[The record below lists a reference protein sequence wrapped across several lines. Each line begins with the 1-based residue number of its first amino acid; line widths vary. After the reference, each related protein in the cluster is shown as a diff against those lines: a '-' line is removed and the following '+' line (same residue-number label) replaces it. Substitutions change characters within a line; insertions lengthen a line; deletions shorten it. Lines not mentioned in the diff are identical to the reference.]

1 MHAPV
6 LTIHVHCTVQIE
18 INSNRNCSCQQPII
32 RHTSGNGFVNP
43 RVTVQVDKNE
53 GLGPAARA
61 AGNYTSNGV
70 MRTERALFKKGL
82 IESMCLVSSARFTLG
97 R

>member
-70 MRTERALFKKGL
+70 M
-82 IESMCLVSSARFTLG
+82 
-97 R
+97 